1 MAKFNFKK
9 NRNSLE
15 EKPGKPVLPDVPD
28 ALCMKCPACGQTLFT
43 AEVEENHSLCPACGH
58 HFKMTARQRVDL
70 VCDEGSFTAF
80 DGGVK
85 SGDPLSFPGY
95 AAKLKDYAAR
105 DIEEVLCG
113 RGNIEGQ
120 PCCVFAMNPEFM
132 MGSMGSATGEKITR
146 LFEYAL
152 RERLPVVG
160 FTLSGGARMQEGML
174 SLVQMA
180 KTSGAVKYHS
190 DAGLLYITVLCDPTT
205 GGVTASFAME
215 GDILL
220 AEPGALVAFAGPRV
234 IEQTLRQRLPK
245 NFQRAEFL
253 LEKGFLDAVIPRGKM
268 KATLAQILRLH
279 TGEAGLTT
287 DPAPQEPVPEQTDAV
302 TTEANDAPEA
312 APKTADAYE
321 VVRRAREPGRPSGKA
336 LIKALCSEFIE
347 MRGDRR
353 FADDHAIIGG
363 VGRMGGKPVTVIAH
377 EKGGDINERAR
388 RNFGMAHPEGYR
400 KALRLMKQAEKFGRP
415 VLCLVDT
422 SGAYCGIGAEERG
435 QGQAIAENL
444 MEMMTLGVPV
454 ISILLGE
461 GGSGGALALAVADR
475 VWMMEN
481 SVYSVISPEGCA
493 SILYKDATKAGEA
506 ANCLKITPP
515 DLLQLGIIDDIL
527 PEWDFSLLKERLGG
541 IFAVLGRLPA
551 DELRRQ
557 RYQRFRRMGRTAPE
571 AEE

>member
-15 EKPGKPVLPDVPD
+15 GRPGKAPPPDVPD
-28 ALCMKCPACGQTLFT
+28 ALCVKCPACGRTLFS
-43 AEVEENHSLCPACGH
+43 AEVEENFSQCPACGN
-58 HFKMTARQRVDL
+58 HFKMSAEKRVEM

-80 DGGVK
+80 DAAVK
-85 SGDPLSFPGY
+85 SCDPLGFPGY
-95 AAKLKDYAAR
+95 GAKLKAYEAKGL
-105 DIEEVLCG
+105 EEVVCG
-113 RGNIEGQ
+113 RGCIDGQ
-120 PCCVFAMNPEFM
+120 DCCLFAMNPEFM
-132 MGSMGSATGEKITR
+132 VGSMGSATGEKITR

-152 RERLPVVG
+152 REKLPVVG

-174 SLVQMA
+174 SLMQMA
-180 KTSGAVKYHS
+180 KVSGAVKYHS
-190 DAGLLYITVLCDPTT
+190 DAGLLYVTVLCDPTT

-220 AEPGALVAFAGPRV
+220 AEPGALIAFAGPRV

-245 NFQRAEFL
+245 SFQRAEFL
-253 LEKGFLDAVIPRGKM
+253 LEKGFLDAVIPRHKM

-279 TGEAGLTT
+279 ADDAAEMPAAETETVAEEAAE
-287 DPAPQEPVPEQTDAV
+287 D
-302 TTEANDAPEA
+302 PEA
-312 APKTADAYE
+312 KTGGEPGQRSAYE
-321 VVRRAREPGRPSGKA
+321 VVQKAREPGRPSGKA
-336 LIKALCSEFIE
+336 MIKAVCSEFIE
-347 MRGDRR
+347 LRGDRR

-363 VGRMGGKPVTVIAH
+363 VGRMGGRPVTVIAQ
-377 EKGGDINERAR
+377 EKGNDIAERAK

-454 ISILLGE
+454 ITVLLGE

-493 SILYKDATKAGEA
+493 SILYKDSTKAGEA
-506 ANCLKITPP
+506 ADCLKMTAP
-515 DLLQLGIIDDIL
+515 DLQALGIIEDIL
-527 PEWDFSLLKERLGG
+527 PEWDYRLLKERLN
-541 IFAVLGRLPA
+541 ATYTALCRLPA
-551 DELRRQ
+551 DELRMQ
-557 RYQRFRRMGRTAPE
+557 RYQRFRRMGRISPE
-571 AEE
+571 NE